1 MQIWVFMSVY
11 PNKIETSLSGISDC
25 LYRQFPSLSRAA
37 KECHTP
43 KTQISSKKTQ
53 AESRALALILRTH
66 IFEKTSKNYE
76 KIPFHIHGSVR
87 AHFIIDLVHRSI
99 PKS

>member
-1 MQIWVFMSVY
+1 MEDGAPSSKLPYRMDRPFQIRPMG
-11 PNKIETSLSGISDC
+11 NLRIEEIC
-25 LYRQFPSLSRAA
+25 
-37 KECHTP
+37 P
-43 KTQISSKKTQ
+43 KTQILSKKTQ

-87 AHFIIDLVHRSI
+87 AHFIIDLVH
-99 PKS
+99 